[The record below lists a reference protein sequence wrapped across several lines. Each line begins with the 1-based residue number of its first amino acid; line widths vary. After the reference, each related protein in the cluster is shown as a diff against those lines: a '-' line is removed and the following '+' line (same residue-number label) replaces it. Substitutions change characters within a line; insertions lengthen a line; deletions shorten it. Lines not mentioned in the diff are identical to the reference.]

1 MNSNFLKLN
10 FVDVLKG
17 LIVAILTAILGAVYA
32 ILSAGGLPTMQDAKT
47 IGISCLWAGIAYL
60 LKNIFTNSDWQPF
73 TTEQK

>member
-47 IGISCLWAGIAYL
+47 IGISCL
-60 LKNIFTNSDWQPF
+60 
-73 TTEQK
+73 